1 MLLYYISDRGQLP
14 GTEAERL
21 QHLLERIEEAARAG
35 VDFIQLRETDL
46 DGGALESL
54 AEKAAMRI
62 QASRSNTALLINS
75 RTDVALSARAQGVH
89 LRSKDISPAEVRRVW
104 RLAARADRP
113 IVSVSCHS
121 DGEVREAAR
130 LGADFVVFGP
140 VFEKRQSR
148 GAPVTGLDGLRSACR
163 HEVPVLALGGVTL
176 ENAPLAIAAGAKGVA
191 GIRLFQEG
199 DMGPTLGRLRT
210 LVNL

>member
-1 MLLYYISDRGQLP
+1 LLLYYITDRGQLS
-14 GTEAERL
+14 GTEAERFR
-21 QHLLERIEEAARAG
+21 HLLERIEEAARAG

-46 DGGALESL
+46 DGGVLESL

-62 QASRSNTALLINS
+62 AASGSNTRLLINS
-75 RTDVALSARAQGVH
+75 RTDVALSVGAQGVH
-89 LRSKDISPAEVRRVW
+89 LRSKDISPTEVRKIW
-104 RLAARADRP
+104 RLAARENRP
-113 IVSVSCHS
+113 IVSVSCHN
-121 DGEVREAAR
+121 DRAVARAAR
-130 LGADFVVFGP
+130 AGADFVVFGP

-163 HEVPVLALGGVTL
+163 QEVAVLALGGVTL

-199 DMGPTLGRLRT
+199 NIGQTLRRLRA
-210 LVNL
+210 LVKS